1 MELNLDNFIEMK
13 VVKNSTSRV
22 EIIESILGHSTDG
35 RYAARELCGI
45 SGGNSNRTINNI
57 YASSSLDDSEFDV
70 SYKDLDSIM
79 IKVTDYLNICTNKNE
94 VKAGVIHLT
103 VQGFVYNNLKHFK
116 FNEDISINDFLSGWQ
131 MPDINGNI
139 KGRPRPNI
147 LDRKIQEMNELHKKL
162 NEILSHQFD
171 KTLTEEVEHAYNEFF
186 DVLRKYSNIDME
198 SMYEIQSQRNY
209 LIANHDNRVSN
220 RVDKIIESSP
230 QENFEILC
238 TARNR
243 LRSEVR
249 NRIYPTVSTLLP
261 IYEMKHTTYTENK
274 ALFLINIGKILKEQV
289 NLIHGAF

>member
-1 MELNLDNFIEMK
+1 MELRLDNFIEIDA
-13 VVKNSTSRV
+13 VKNNNSRV
-22 EIIESILGHSTDG
+22 EIIEAILGHGTEG

-45 SGGNSNRTINNI
+45 GGGNSNRTINNI

-116 FNEDISINDFLSGWQ
+116 FNENVSITDFLTGWQ
-131 MPDINGNI
+131 MPDENGKI
-139 KGRPRPNI
+139 KSRPRPNV
-147 LDRKIQEMNELHKKL
+147 LDKKIQELNLLHKQL
-162 NEILSHQFD
+162 NEILSNQFN
-171 KTLTEEVEHAYNEFF
+171 KTLTEEIEALYSEFF
-186 DVLRKYSNIDME
+186 NALREYSNIDME

-220 RVDKIIESSP
+220 RVDKIIESSNP
-230 QENFEILC
+230 ENFEKLC
-238 TARNR
+238 AARAR
-243 LRSEVR
+243 LRFEVR
-249 NRIYPTVSTLLP
+249 NRIYPTVGQLLP
-261 IYEMKHTTYTENK
+261 IYDMKHTTYTENK